1 MQIRKSLSVNK
12 TFLTSQTPTATMNMY
27 TVVPQVE
34 IQRSHCRTRD
44 RREAL
49 IEIPADSW
57 PGTSSDVL
65 GNDVTSPPAWQS
77 SHPFYPSRGY
87 LAHYIFPLIYFP
99 TFPFIPLLFFPSS
112 VHSFALPF
120 FLLSYVHH
128 TKITR
133 DNQSHDRHSVT
144 KLTSQ
149 ELLDSWQTPIY
160 FCHLQNIQKGSEV
173 LAVRFP
179 K

>member
-1 MQIRKSLSVNK
+1 
-12 TFLTSQTPTATMNMY
+12 MNMY
-27 TVVPQVE
+27 IVVPQVE

-49 IEIPADSW
+49 IEIPVVSW

-65 GNDVTSPPAWQS
+65 GNDVTSQPAWQS
-77 SHPFYPSRGY
+77 SHRFYPSRAY
-87 LAHYIFPLIYFP
+87 LPYYIFPLIYFP

-112 VHSFALPF
+112 GHSFALPF
-120 FLLSYVHH
+120 FLFSYAHH

-149 ELLDSWQTPIY
+149 ELLDSWKTPIY
-160 FCHLQNIQKGSEV
+160 FCSLQNIQKGSEV

-179 K
+179 KENGGFFLGGKVARA